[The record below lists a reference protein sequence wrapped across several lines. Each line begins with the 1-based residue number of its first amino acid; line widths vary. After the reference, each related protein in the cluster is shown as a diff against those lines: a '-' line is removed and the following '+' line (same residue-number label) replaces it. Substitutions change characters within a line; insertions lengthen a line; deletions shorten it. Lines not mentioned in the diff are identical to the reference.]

1 MSEQTTRANR
11 GAEQRAGAVAEASP
25 GLFGFSGGVN
35 ANDETSIG
43 GMVFPAAPAAGAV
56 DEREPVEGHER
67 FATGELAMACSHY
80 ELGVISSVREFR
92 RGSRRSPKGVL
103 ETSRGRVL
111 IKRRSVGRDTAQH
124 VAFSHAVQD
133 RLGERSFPLARLIR
147 SREGRGSVTVAGQ
160 VYEIFEFINGSR
172 YDRSV
177 GQTAD
182 AGRSLAY
189 FHRLL
194 AGFNPPGRSNE
205 GSYHA
210 NMMVP
215 EVLRGMAAS
224 LSRPA
229 MAPVCERLASVYERA
244 SARVREF
251 GLASWPRQ
259 VVHCD
264 YHPGNLVFAGG
275 MVQALVDFD
284 ASRVGPRILDVA
296 NGALQFSVTR
306 SGLDPEAWPVELDT
320 VRLHAFLRAYDAVE
334 GCILSQAE
342 LRALPWLMIEAL
354 IAEAAMPIAATGRFG
369 SIDGGAFL
377 EMVDRKATWLVGTH
391 ETVVML

>member
-1 MSEQTTRANR
+1 MGEQTTKMGPGGRAL
-11 GAEQRAGAVAEASP
+11 AEASP
-25 GLFGFSGGVN
+25 ALFGSSGSVN
-35 ANDETSIG
+35 ASEETSIG
-43 GMVFPAAPAAGAV
+43 GMVFTSAPAAGAV

-92 RGSRRSPKGVL
+92 RGSRRSPKVVL

-111 IKRRSVGRDTAQH
+111 IKRRSAGRDTARH

-133 RLGERSFPLARLIR
+133 RLRERSFPLAKLVR
-147 SREGRGSVTVAGQ
+147 SREGLGSVAVAGH
-160 VYEIFEFINGSR
+160 VYETFEFVNGSR
-172 YDRSV
+172 YDRSD

-194 AGFNPPGRSNE
+194 AGYDPPGRCPD
-205 GSYHA
+205 GSYHG
-210 NMMVP
+210 NVMVP
-215 EVLRGMAAS
+215 EVLRGLASS
-224 LSRPA
+224 LSRPGISA
-229 MAPVCERLASVYERA
+229 ASERLASVYERA
-244 SARVREF
+244 SSRVREL

-259 VVHCD
+259 VIHCD
-264 YHPGNLVFAGG
+264 YHPGNMIFAGG
-275 MVQALVDFD
+275 LVRALVDFD
-284 ASRVGPRILDVA
+284 ASRVGPRVLDVA

-306 SGLDPEAWPVELDT
+306 SGVDPAAWPVELDS

-334 GCILSQAE
+334 GCILSHAE
-342 LRALPWLMIEAL
+342 LRALPWLMVEAL

-377 EMVDRKATWLVGTH
+377 DMVDRKVTWLVDSH
-391 ETVVML
+391 ESLVAL